1 MSTRDL
7 VRAVAA
13 ASYLLAAALT
23 AAILPATAA
32 GAAGDAARLLAPRS
46 LPYGLQQDTGDAE
59 VTFKVMLVGSVAQ
72 PPDQLTLA
80 SRQLPDSNFVLNDAG
95 RDGDIRA
102 GDRIYGGRITL
113 DTNRFEAETCLDF
126 GATALL
132 DGKLHESRLYRICV
146 SRFPSGIAA
155 SNTDDENRVKV
166 PGASDAVANE
176 LLLRYVVGS
185 NEGRVADLV
194 DAIGGRVVGSIQPR
208 RMLQIMFP
216 RPLTLSQ
223 LKTRAE
229 IMRSQAEIEN
239 AYLNFIGSFAYVPS
253 DTEFGNQHGLQ
264 TINADDAWDA
274 NADGSGVTVT
284 LLDSGIAAHP
294 DLPVSS
300 ADTANHGTA
309 IAGII
314 AADTNDAMGTGIAGI
329 AHGSTLETFTV
340 SATTAVTFSQ
350 MVAGFQAVA
359 SSGTGS
365 IVNASFYHTLAPP
378 VTDVLGIDDQFDL
391 CAAIN
396 DVVLSGAVPIA
407 VVVNAAG
414 NDGTDGWHYPGR
426 CNDASALA
434 NAQLTNKEL
443 FITVASSVSCAGLAG
458 SCAEGTADTH
468 YSGSNHGDWI
478 DLYAP
483 GTNVRSSDNAGGYSD
498 FTGTSFAAPMVSAA
512 AAVLDGCGT
521 PLEQIETVL
530 ESNGGASIAMPA
542 AGNRTRIDINAAVGA
557 GNSAP
562 SAIDTGG
569 LTLAIDENTD
579 TSGGLALGSVTAIDA
594 DSCDN
599 QTYSIVG
606 GIDAA
611 NFSFTGDSLVFDDGV
626 LDFESQSSY
635 SVTLRSTDAFGLS
648 VDQAIAVSIN
658 DLPEP
663 VDIVLVMDRS
673 GSMNGP
679 SAVTGSK
686 LMALQSAASL
696 FADQIAMDS
705 VHRLGLVQFNTAVV
719 PFVAP
724 DNFPFGTLTP
734 ANVGDANNAISS
746 ISAGGGTNI
755 LDGLQQGVTDLDVPS
770 PSARSVALMFTDGRH
785 NSPSLLDDATLQG
798 ELETRINA
806 VSNSMEL
813 YSIGFGSSTS
823 SAPLS
828 AAANANDGWHVD
840 EVDSLAMAKNFSL
853 VAAAVMD
860 DVTLIDPVFTLEPG
874 RQERLDVAVSAAD
887 RDLTFVVHWDE
898 FDPGRIQTRIVA
910 ADGSCALDIF
920 GTGIKRAVGINY
932 LVVRIDLPYACASG
946 PAHGGNWQVQVSAS
960 ENNRTPERV
969 DILAYASSAIR
980 LDDRLQL
987 DDGVIDIDA
996 VLRGDKLSDV
1006 KFSAFL
1012 LPPLPQDNRSSD
1024 NDRLGSDPD
1033 SVGAIPKPENIQRS
1047 PIAISL
1053 EIDQCDPDPVT
1064 CPDNAK
1070 RGSGSFRVDK
1080 NGLYQVR
1087 LVAEA
1092 VDASGLSIRREQTGS
1107 VYFSA
1112 DDPFSKWYWWLLL
1125 LLLMLVILIALYKI
1139 SRAD

>member
-1 MSTRDL
+1 MSTQAF
-7 VRAVAA
+7 VRAIAA
-13 ASYLLAAALT
+13 ASILLAVSLT
-23 AAILPATAA
+23 GAIPPATAA
-32 GAAGDAARLLAPRS
+32 DSSSENARLLAPRS
-46 LPYGLQQDTGDAE
+46 LPYGLQQNTGE
-59 VTFKVMLVGSVAQ
+59 VEVAFKVLLVGSIEQ
-72 PPDQLTLA
+72 PPEEVTLA
-80 SRQLPDSNFVLNDAG
+80 SRQLPNSRYVLNDSG

-113 DTNRFEAETCLDF
+113 DTNRIDAETCLEF
-126 GATALL
+126 GATAPL
-132 DGKLHESRLYRICV
+132 DGKLHESPLYRLCA
-146 SRFPSGIAA
+146 SRFPSGIAE
-155 SNTDDENRVKV
+155 SNTDDDNRVEV

-185 NEGRVADLV
+185 SEGRLADLV
-194 DAIGGRVVGSIQPR
+194 DAIGGSVVGSIAPR
-208 RMLQIMFP
+208 RMLQIAFP
-216 RPLTLSQ
+216 QPLTLSQ

-239 AYLNFIGSFAYVPS
+239 AYLNFIGAFAYAPS
-253 DTEFGNQHGLQ
+253 DAEFGNQHGLQ

-274 NADGSGVTVT
+274 NATGSGVTVT
-284 LLDSGIAAHP
+284 ILDSGIAAHP
-294 DLPVSS
+294 DLPISS

-309 IAGII
+309 IAGIV
-314 AADTNDAMGTGIAGI
+314 AAITNDAMGTGIAGI

-396 DVVLSGAVPIA
+396 DVVLSGAIPIA

-426 CNDASALA
+426 CNDATAAA

-443 FITVASSVSCAGLAG
+443 FITVAGSVSCAGLAG

-478 DLYAP
+478 DLHAP
-483 GTNVRSSDNAGGYSD
+483 GTSVRSTDNGGGYSD
-498 FTGTSFAAPMVSAA
+498 FTGTSFAAPMVTAA
-512 AAVLDGCGT
+512 AAILDGCGT
-521 PLEQIETVL
+521 ALEQIETVL

-542 AGNRTRIDINAAVGA
+542 AGSRPRIDINAAVGA

-562 SAIDTGG
+562 SAIDTTG
-569 LTLAIDENTD
+569 LTLVIDENTD
-579 TSGGLALGSVTAIDA
+579 TSGGLALGAVGTIDA

-599 QTYSIVG
+599 PTYSVVG
-606 GIDAA
+606 GADAA
-611 NFSFTGDSLVFDDGV
+611 SFSFTGASLIFDDGV

-648 VDQAIAVSIN
+648 VDQAIVVSIN

-724 DNFPFGTLTP
+724 DIFPFGTVTP
-734 ANVGDANNAISS
+734 GNVGAANNAINS
-746 ISAGGGTNI
+746 IGAGGGTNI

-770 PSARSVALMFTDGRH
+770 PSPRSVAVLFTDGRH
-785 NSPSLLDDATLQG
+785 NSPSVLDDATLQS

-806 VSNSMEL
+806 VSSSMEL

-828 AAANANDGWHVD
+828 AAANANGGWHVD
-840 EVDSLAMAKNFSL
+840 EVDSLSMAKNFSL

-860 DVTLIDPVFTLEPG
+860 DVTLTDPVFTLKPG
-874 RQERLDVAVSAAD
+874 QQEKLEVAVSAAD
-887 RDLTFVVHWDE
+887 SDLTFIVHWDE
-898 FDPGRIQTRIVA
+898 FDPGRIQTRIVT
-910 ADGSCALDIF
+910 ADGSCELDLF
-920 GTGIKRAVGINY
+920 GSGIKRAVGINY
-932 LVVRIDLPYACASG
+932 LVVRVELPHACASG

-980 LDDRLQL
+980 LDNRVQL
-987 DDGVIDIDA
+987 GDGVIDIEA
-996 VLRGDKLSDV
+996 VLRGDGLGNV
-1006 KFSAFL
+1006 NFSAFL
-1012 LPPLPQDNRSSD
+1012 LPPLPQDKRSGD

-1033 SVGAIPKPENIQRS
+1033 SVGAIPKPENVPRS
-1047 PIAISL
+1047 PIEIRL
-1053 EIDQCDPDPVT
+1053 EVDQCDPHPVT
-1064 CPDNAK
+1064 CPDGAK

-1092 VDASGLSIRREQTGS
+1092 VDASGLSIRREQLSS
-1107 VYFSA
+1107 VYLTVA
-1112 DDPFSKWYWWLLL
+1112 DPFSQWYWWLLL
-1125 LLLMLVILIALYKI
+1125 LLLMLLLLFALYKI
-1139 SRAD
+1139 SRD